1 MDHTVFHEWLINKY
15 NFLVGGNT
23 ISGSRWSLTPS
34 TTNIFYNSGN
44 VGIGTNSATNKIQ
57 IIHTST
63 STDPANN
70 SALYVYNSTNSS
82 GQNSIIANRIAGSA
96 SGKVLYSFD
105 VNGTHGYSIYMV
117 GNNSVLKFNNNWG
130 DAGTDVMTLNNDGN
144 VGIGN
149 NNPVY

>member
-1 MDHTVFHEWLINKY
+1 
-15 NFLVGGNT
+15 VGGNT